1 MKLSIVIPVYRVEA
15 TLDRCLE
22 SVARQSFADFEVILV
37 DDGSP
42 DSCPQLCDQWA
53 ARDPR
58 FSGVHRQNGGLSA
71 ARNTGIKRA
80 RGEFITF
87 IDSDDFIADGTLAA
101 LMPLAEQ
108 TDLIEYPVWRF
119 YGSGDQTLLRFPLRT
134 YASPADYW
142 TEAQAYLHTYAWNK
156 VYRRWLFDDVRF
168 PEGKVYED
176 VYTLPRLLS
185 RSPRIMTTDRGAYH
199 YCDNPHGITATAQG
213 EQLRMLLDAHLTSGM
228 PMDDRYYL
236 HLLNIQMDVCNLT
249 GDAPR
254 LPRRRIKPSGSTRQ
268 RLKSVAL
275 NLFGING
282 ICKLNKILHLFKR
295 PSRS

>member
-22 SVARQSFADFEVILV
+22 SVAGQTFDDFEVILV

-42 DSCPQLCDQWA
+42 DNCPERCDEWA
-53 ARDPR
+53 RRDSR
-58 FSGVHRQNGGLSA
+58 FTVVHQQNRGLSA
-71 ARNTGIKRA
+71 ARNTGIDRA
-80 RGEFITF
+80 KGEFITF
-87 IDSDDFIADGTLAA
+87 VDSDDFIGDCTLEAV
-101 LMPLAEQ
+101 MPLAEQ
-108 TDLIEYPVWRF
+108 TDLLEYPVWRF
-119 YGSGDQTLLRFPLRT
+119 YGSSDQKLLQFPQRT
-134 YASPADYW
+134 YASPDEYW
-142 TEAQAYLHTYAWNK
+142 TETQAYLHTYAWNK

-168 PEGKVYED
+168 PEGKVFED
-176 VYTLPRLLS
+176 VYTLPRLL
-185 RSPRIMTTDRGAYH
+185 RLSPRIMTTDRGVYH
-199 YCDNPHGITATAQG
+199 YCDNPHGITATAKG

-254 LPRRRIKPSGSTRQ
+254 LPQRRIKPSGSTKQ
-268 RLKSVAL
+268 RLKAIAL

-282 ICKLNKILHLFKR
+282 TCKLNKTLHRLKS